1 MVNIIHHQNEK
12 NTIPVPIETILVILE
27 MDIGVFSS
35 HAYPFLSLETIRNIN
50 QHQK

>member
-1 MVNIIHHQNEK
+1 MVNIIHHQNE
-12 NTIPVPIETILVILE
+12 NNIIPIETILVILE
-27 MDIGVFSS
+27 MDIGVLSS